1 MKPTFTI
8 KQRGAQSLR
17 STPFDEILTDKI
29 LADMSKCITGSVD
42 YDVNWLPEMNVG
54 RLVKFETN
62 DAIYFITLSPY
73 GSVVSRNS
81 YFQSVPTAYRIF
93 LQEQAKAE
101 KECVFC
107 FYFLP
112 CKGNNK
118 TDYMC
123 FMYEILTTIG
133 VRFIN
138 REYGLRLYKPTAFTS
153 VRDIIRKRNTNSGQN
168 SANQSTY
175 LTEEGKFYHIYGK
188 TFGANQKETT
198 LMCMAICKVADKPVR
213 LFQIIDND
221 STNLSENDIRA
232 IQMFSVNNNTK
243 SIDILD
249 DSYDFEDFED
259 DVVVS
264 QPAPEENLRHPRFI
278 YNLLEKTHG
287 VKKCTLCQ
295 CNIESLIQG
304 AHIYPVKNIK
314 QMQGVSYK
322 EKLLL
327 ATDKDNSLWLCEN
340 HHKLFDSGQIYFVDG
355 EVEFS
360 SSLDE
365 SEKNYLNEITTQRRI
380 SKELYTP
387 RLKHFMHM
395 RDEVYQTKY

>member
-8 KQRGAQSLR
+8 KQRGAQAQR
-17 STPFDEILTDKI
+17 SKSYNEILSNKI
-29 LADMSKCITGSVD
+29 LADMCKKISGSED
-42 YDVNWLPEMNVG
+42 YAVNWLQETNVG
-54 RLVKFETN
+54 RLVKFET
-62 DAIYFITLSPY
+62 DEAIYYITLSPY
-73 GSVVSRNS
+73 GKVESRNS

-93 LQEQAKAE
+93 LQEQSKSR
-101 KECVFC
+101 KKCIFC

-118 TDYMC
+118 TDYMR
-123 FMYEILTTIG
+123 FMYGILTTIG
-133 VRFIN
+133 VKFIN
-138 REYGLRLYKPTAFTS
+138 RAYGLQQYVPTAFTN
-153 VRDIIRKRNTNSGQN
+153 VREIIKQRNINSGQN

-213 LFQIIDND
+213 LFQIIDNE
-221 STNLSENDIRA
+221 SKSISENDIQA
-232 IQMFSVNNNTK
+232 IQMFSANNETK

-249 DSYDFEDFED
+249 DSYEFEDFED
-259 DVVVS
+259 DVVIT
-264 QPAPEENLRHPRFI
+264 QPVAEENLRHPRFI

-287 VKKCTLCQ
+287 IKRCTLCQ

-314 QMQGVSYK
+314 QLQNVSYD
-322 EKLLL
+322 EKLSL

-340 HHKLFDSGQIYFVDG
+340 HHKLFDSGQIHFIGD
-355 EVEFS
+355 EVAFS
-360 SSLDE
+360 SSLDDA
-365 SEKNYLNEITTQRRI
+365 EKEYLNEITTQRHI
-380 SKELYTP
+380 KKELYTP
-387 RLKHFMHM
+387 RLREFMHM
-395 RDEVYQTKY
+395 RDQVYSALY